1 MPTEEVAFDKQ
12 NNDEVNFVRRDDQK
26 ESIDLNAI
34 FLNHN
39 EEKMPRQHLTSPPKL
54 CSNTSTSKNSSDC
67 FNTQVSLDE
76 DVDSEILQIL
86 DDLLNLSEGS
96 ESMSRGIKER
106 INESFQNSCTTSEST
121 LTGYPLLRNYFQS

>member
-1 MPTEEVAFDKQ
+1 MALDKQ

-96 ESMSRGIKER
+96 ESTSQGIKEQV
-106 INESFQNSCTTSEST
+106 NESFQNSYTTSESR
-121 LTGYPLLRNYFQS
+121 LIGYFCSGYYLQS

>member
-1 MPTEEVAFDKQ
+1 MAFDKQ

-96 ESMSRGIKER
+96 ESRSQGIKEQV
-106 INESFQNSCTTSEST
+106 NESFQNSYTTSESR
-121 LTGYPLLRNYFQS
+121 LIGYFCSGYYLQS